1 MGFVDV
7 EQGFSRINASYVDHP
22 VDVGAVAVHAV
33 YAFGD
38 YQDCIEIGSLA
49 GDDLREVVV
58 VIVAETLEWSPGKAY
73 AVDYAGVDEAVGY
86 DECAT
91 VGDGLNESDVGM
103 VAAVESVVSKESKSR
118 CRAPSSREAEELIG
132 KEAGENASKKRS
144 LRSARSAIPR

>member
-49 GDDLREVVV
+49 GDDLRAVVV

-73 AVDYAGVDEAVGY
+73 AVDYARVDEAVGN

-103 VAAVESVVSKESKSR
+103 VAAVESQGGAPVRVGKRCFERVKIALSSAEQSR
-118 CRAPSSREAEELIG
+118 GRRTH
-132 KEAGENASKKRS
+132 R
-144 LRSARSAIPR
+144 